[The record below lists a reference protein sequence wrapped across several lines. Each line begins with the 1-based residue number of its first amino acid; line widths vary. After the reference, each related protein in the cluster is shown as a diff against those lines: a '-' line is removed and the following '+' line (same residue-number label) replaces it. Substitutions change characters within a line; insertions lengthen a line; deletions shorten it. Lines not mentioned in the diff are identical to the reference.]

1 MRNTTRATT
10 LCVTTEHRSGRVQE
24 TSHRRDPTTT
34 TYGFLDLGLLFVGDR
49 TKNRP
54 VAHAAASFRLV
65 WKVDKN
71 MAKAQKESS
80 LDAAKALLRT
90 AQKAILDEA
99 NARSI
104 RCTNLTGG
112 YIYFLVLATVVSVA
126 ST

>member
-1 MRNTTRATT
+1 MRLLRLPGVRAGQW
-10 LCVTTEHRSGRVQE
+10 LLGR
-24 TSHRRDPTTT
+24 
-34 TYGFLDLGLLFVGDR
+34 
-49 TKNRP
+49 
-54 VAHAAASFRLV
+54 RLV
-65 WKVDKN
+65 VVDSKTQQRSLFN
-71 MAKAQKESS
+71 TVQPAQKKSS